1 MVNPNREA
9 TTESVVGNIACNPA
23 TDLVISG
30 SNVGMEIPAHRVDVI
45 GVPLRNHAEF
55 IIVSSVFYE

>member
-9 TTESVVGNIACNPA
+9 TTESVVGIACNPA

-45 GVPLRNHAEF
+45 GVPLRNHAEL
-55 IIVSSVFYE
+55 IVSSVFYE